1 MTPELNLLHQL
12 LTYLNEDNNVAVEN
26 GVYSPSQA
34 LVHAVLYLAEDC
46 LTGAD
51 GDAHIHY
58 LRQQGWDIHPGDQDR
73 FGWLTG
79 CIQLRRGMIV
89 FG

>member
-1 MTPELNLLHQL
+1 MTPELLLIHQL
-12 LTYLNEDNNVAVEN
+12 LTYLNEDNNIAIEN
-26 GVYSPSQA
+26 GVYSPSNP
-34 LVHAVLYLAEDC
+34 LVHALLYLAEDS

-51 GDAHIHY
+51 GMAHIHY
-58 LRQQGWDIHPGDQDR
+58 LRQQGWDISPGDQDR

-79 CIQLRRGMIV
+79 CIQLRRGLIV